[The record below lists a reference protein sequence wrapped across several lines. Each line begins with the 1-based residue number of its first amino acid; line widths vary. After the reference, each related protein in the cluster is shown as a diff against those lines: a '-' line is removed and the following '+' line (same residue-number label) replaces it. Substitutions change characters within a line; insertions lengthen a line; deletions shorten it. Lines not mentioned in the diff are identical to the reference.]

1 VQSDESAAM
10 KVTLDLT
17 RLLEEGKI
25 NQAEFDKFGALSAQD
40 TGSLAFNI
48 LIGFGVAAVSLGAVA
63 LVPEPLTAAI
73 VGAAVFAFGLV
84 LVFARAEQWALLAQI
99 CLCVG
104 ALVFAGGIVAMDEGS
119 LRALLVVTA
128 VFTAASIVA
137 RSGLLM
143 VGAVLALASCLGAS
157 TGYWHATYEL
167 SITEPTLTIVL
178 FGLLALAAYHL
189 SKQLNSDFERLALMA
204 ARTSVLLVNFGFWI
218 GSLWGDRLILVR
230 SFWDI
235 FAAADAY
242 SARVVLPPWL
252 FSGGWALALIGAG
265 VWATRSGRR
274 WVVNVAAVFG
284 AIHFYTQWFDRLG
297 PTPLSFLLGGLL
309 MLAFALG
316 LWTFNRRSEAVP
328 K

>member
-1 VQSDESAAM
+1 M

-73 VGAAVFAFGLV
+73 VGAAVFAFGSV

-230 SFWDI
+230 SFGI
-235 FAAADAY
+235 FSRRPTPIRPGRIA
-242 SARVVLPPWL
+242 
-252 FSGGWALALIGAG
+252 ALAVLRGLGSGAHRRGRLGNAKRPAMGRQCGGG
-265 VWATRSGRR
+265 VRR
-274 WVVNVAAVFG
+274 HPLLHAMV
-284 AIHFYTQWFDRLG
+284 DRLG